1 MFYNIC
7 LPPNCAGSPT
17 GAVFFSKLKEENR
30 MAKQKIEHL
39 EERLKIYEEAN
50 EELKKDFLLS
60 RLRGAEDE
68 AAVSEKPGTIP
79 LSVMLFM
86 QCDMLKEFKSLA

>member
-1 MFYNIC
+1 
-7 LPPNCAGSPT
+7 
-17 GAVFFSKLKEENR
+17 

-50 EELKKDFLLS
+50 KELKRDFLLS

-68 AAVSEKPGTIP
+68 AAVSEKPGTIQYHY
-79 LSVMLFM
+79 L
-86 QCDMLKEFKSLA
+86 